1 MIIMYQISSNIKYT
15 NNWVFLF
22 VVSAMTQ
29 RWTKS
34 RRLHDAAATC
44 GLRMKRRWAENCNTN
59 CRTIHTHHTQS
70 FHIYSSVVVRP
81 SECLSLSAPTV
92 NARPKLKYFPP
103 EIYISFSSDET
114 GRNISSQDFP
124 FLIVVRPPSARTDTM
139 LLFVYIEWFC
149 RSVVGVE
156 ISLKRRRCNYGP
168 CSCVRLPISA
178 LSSKFFTKT
187 NHWLTRFGWMLNK
200 NKWCCVPPRKS
211 DRKLNPIFHYSLAR
225 THLLIILYA
234 HDDGVSHTFANDD
247 KTNNRFCS
255 LNTV

>member
-1 MIIMYQISSNIKYT
+1 MSLSLCTNSQRKTEIEIFSPRNIYL
-15 NNWVFLF
+15 FLF
-22 VVSAMTQ
+22 G
-29 RWTKS
+29 WDGKEYFKS
-34 RRLHDAAATC
+34 R
-44 GLRMKRRWAENCNTN
+44 
-59 CRTIHTHHTQS
+59 
-70 FHIYSSVVVRP
+70 F
-81 SECLSLSAPTV
+81 
-92 NARPKLKYFPP
+92 
-103 EIYISFSSDET
+103 
-114 GRNISSQDFP
+114 QDFP